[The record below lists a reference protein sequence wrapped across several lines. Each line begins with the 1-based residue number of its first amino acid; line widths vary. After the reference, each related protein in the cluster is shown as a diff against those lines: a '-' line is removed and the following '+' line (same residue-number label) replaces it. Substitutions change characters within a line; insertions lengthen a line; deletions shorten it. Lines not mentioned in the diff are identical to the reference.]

1 MTISV
6 HFAVSIL
13 PFLSS
18 LRSSP
23 SFFEVLADMVAAW
36 WLNGRDRR
44 ERERVGKQ
52 VGCPFA
58 FQLLTAALGNVGTRG
73 RCKSC
78 RPSRSVESPH
88 GVSVTFGYLTF
99 KAELHGREGLC
110 RTGSIYMSRW
120 FERKQLDYEQVLMSG
135 PLLHQSI

>member
-1 MTISV
+1 
-6 HFAVSIL
+6 
-13 PFLSS
+13 
-18 LRSSP
+18 
-23 SFFEVLADMVAAW
+23 VLADMVAAW